1 MIDLI
6 IHIVNAVIIIALI
19 VDNVVQRKK
28 READSMMYVQE
39 AINNAALKVEYGKL
53 DQEFNSLKI
62 EKNDGFVKFL
72 SDSREWAFNYIEEAQ
87 AANKK
92 FASVVAPQLEWAM
105 TYGSAISSPYDDV
118 IKSVYGAYKELE
130 KTFPNE
136 DGVKQD
142 H

>member
-1 MIDLI
+1 MID
-6 IHIVNAVIIIALI
+6 IIIYSVNIAVVVVLLGNFI
-19 VDNVVQRKK
+19 VQRKLIAALNAK
-28 READSMMYVQE
+28 YAQE
-39 AINNAALKVEYGKL
+39 VINNAALKIEYGKL

-87 AANKK
+87 EANKK
-92 FASVVAPQLEWAM
+92 FATVVAPQLEWAI
-105 TYGSAISSPYDDV
+105 TYGSTVSSPHNDV
-118 IKSVYGAYKELE
+118 IKSVYEAYKELE

-136 DGVKQD
+136 DGAKQN